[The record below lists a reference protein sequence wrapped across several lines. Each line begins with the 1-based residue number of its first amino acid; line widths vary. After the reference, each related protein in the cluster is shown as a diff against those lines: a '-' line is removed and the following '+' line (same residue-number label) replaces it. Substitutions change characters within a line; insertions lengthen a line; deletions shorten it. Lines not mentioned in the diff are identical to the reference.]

1 MGLNAE
7 VYMGTSEQEQPTPG
21 VVVPRDRIAPEVL
34 QRIIEE
40 FVLEEGTDY
49 GHEEFSL
56 ENKVESVRKQ
66 LDSGQLELVF
76 NPETETCSIRSRL
89 SARG

>member
-1 MGLNAE
+1 MKDYLD
-7 VYMGTSEQEQPTPG
+7 TTDHQPPTPG
-21 VVVPRDRIAPEVL
+21 VVVPRDRLAPEVL

-56 ENKVESVRKQ
+56 ESKVEAVRQQ
-66 LDSGQLELVF
+66 LDGGQLELVF
-76 NPETETCSIRSRL
+76 NPETETCSIRSRIG
-89 SARG
+89 SRG